1 MGTLFSALDIAR
13 AGMHVAQVQLD
24 VTGHNIANVNREGYS
39 RQRVDILTRTPLYRP
54 FGAMGRGPAVENIV
68 RLRDTFLDGV
78 YRSQVKGMGRAEV
91 MAQYFTRIED
101 IFQEPSPNGLSSR
114 MNVFF
119 DALNDFANAVDSLP
133 ARVALLSEGEAL
145 AGRLN
150 ETYDRLNVLRTNANE
165 EIRSSVTEIN
175 SLTERIARLNRSIR
189 DAEIGGLRANDLRD
203 NRDLLLDELAR
214 MVNITSS
221 ERSDG
226 QVTVLLGGEEL
237 VNAEFAREITVA
249 PDPAIDPNRQDLL
262 VLQYAETGQRVYVS
276 DGSVQ
281 GLFQIRDVELRALQE
296 RMDALA
302 AGLIE
307 NINRIH
313 NQGNGLIAIGV
324 PMSTSNAVSSP
335 FAPLMGGGELPFTV
349 QNGSF
354 DVVVYDS
361 TGSIVETIT
370 VPITPAATLGTIEGA
385 ISASPYMNVA
395 IGAGGLMTVSP
406 ETGYSFTFAND
417 SSNVLTALGLNGL
430 FTGTGAA
437 SIAVNRTL
445 QENPS
450 LLSSGYSLDMRDTGD
465 NRAAL
470 AMAELR
476 SRQFFGNGVQT
487 INEFYESGVVQ
498 LGVNSRSNQD
508 RLAVEQAFVLD
519 FDRRR
524 QEVSGVNLDEEV
536 TSLLI
541 YQRAFEASARV
552 VGVANSMLETLVNLV
567 R

>member
-1 MGTLFSALDIAR
+1 
-13 AGMHVAQVQLD
+13 
-24 VTGHNIANVNREGYS
+24 
-39 RQRVDILTRTPLYRP
+39 
-54 FGAMGRGPAVENIV
+54 
-68 RLRDTFLDGV
+68 
-78 YRSQVKGMGRAEV
+78 
-91 MAQYFTRIED
+91 
-101 IFQEPSPNGLSSR
+101 
-114 MNVFF
+114 
-119 DALNDFANAVDSLP
+119 
-133 ARVALLSEGEAL
+133 
-145 AGRLN
+145 
-150 ETYDRLNVLRTNANE
+150 
-165 EIRSSVTEIN
+165 
-175 SLTERIARLNRSIR
+175 
-189 DAEIGGLRANDLRD
+189 
-203 NRDLLLDELAR
+203 
-214 MVNITSS
+214 
-221 ERSDG
+221 
-226 QVTVLLGGEEL
+226 
-237 VNAEFAREITVA
+237 
-249 PDPAIDPNRQDLL
+249 
-262 VLQYAETGQRVYVS
+262 
-276 DGSVQ
+276 
-281 GLFQIRDVELRALQE
+281 
-296 RMDALA
+296 
-302 AGLIE
+302 
-307 NINRIH
+307 
-313 NQGNGLIAIGV
+313 
-324 PMSTSNAVSSP
+324 
-335 FAPLMGGGELPFTV
+335 MGGGELPFTV

>member
-313 NQGNGLIAIGV
+313 NQGNGHIAIGV

-335 FAPLMGGGELPFTV
+335 FAPLMGGADLPFTV

-361 TGSIVETIT
+361 TGTLVETIT

-395 IGAGGLMTVSP
+395 IGAGGLMTISP
-406 ETGYSFTFAND
+406 EAGYSFTFAND
-417 SSNVLTALGLNGL
+417 TSNVLTALGLNGL

-437 SIAVNRTL
+437 SIAVNRIL

-450 LLSSGYSLDMRDTGD
+450 LLSSGYSLDLRDTGD

-476 SRQFFGNGVQT
+476 TRQFFGNGVQT